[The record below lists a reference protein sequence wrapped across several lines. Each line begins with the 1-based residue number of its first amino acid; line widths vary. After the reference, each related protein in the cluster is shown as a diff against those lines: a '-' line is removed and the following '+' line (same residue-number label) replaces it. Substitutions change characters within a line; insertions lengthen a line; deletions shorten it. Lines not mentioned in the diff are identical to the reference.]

1 MTPLLTHSRRALLV
15 WGAVFF
21 SIAHLYTA
29 IYGSPETKLFL
40 MVHLSVAMVLTFM
53 FKPLGSGNNA
63 AVIDL
68 TLSAVAF
75 GILGYMLFNF
85 VDWDSRVIALG
96 FWDYVTGIAL
106 VILIAESV
114 RRTVGWALLLVAGFF
129 MVHALYADYFPG
141 VFHGA
146 PSSFE
151 SLLTALYIGNAG
163 IFGVPL
169 GVMAN
174 YVVLFI
180 IFGESLAACGAG
192 TFMTRFA
199 FAVFGHRA
207 GGPAKAA
214 VVASGLMGSISGSAI
229 ANVLTTGAF
238 TIPMMKKLGYRNDF
252 AGGVEAAASTGGMI
266 MPPVMGVT
274 AFMMADFMG
283 IPYIQVVFAA
293 AIPAFLYYWGIYWSV
308 HFEAMKRHLKT
319 VPRAELPDTRQLLK
333 RQGYLGIPLVTLTIM
348 LFLGWSILIVALV
361 GIVTVL
367 VLSFVRKATRLTP
380 MRLETIFIKT
390 AKNTVSLSTACA
402 CAGIII
408 AAIFST
414 GLSFE
419 LGQRAIAAGGGHL
432 WLILILAAILGIV
445 LGMGITSS
453 TVYITMVATVIPI
466 LKLAGVPDMAA
477 HMFSMYYGVIS
488 NITPPVALSAF
499 AAASLAVANPM
510 TTGVQASRIG
520 IAGFLVPFLFVYA
533 PELLLIGSWKMTVW
547 VTFTSAVG
555 LACCAAG
562 FTGYLFKPL
571 LGWQRLLLMAAFV
584 FLIIP
589 ETITDF
595 IGFGLLAAAAVPN
608 WRGIAKREG
617 GEELEKKRFRTGW
630 ISRMTEG
637 RIRREEGGV
646 AVKTAENILMREEV
660 LPGGEDEVTRSSL
673 YGGWALLAVAA
684 LVVGLLGEKS
694 VHAVSPLLWLAAL
707 GAVSLFIAA
716 GLKLI
721 LKPNAASSHPGAAPK
736 TSTVN

>member
-1 MTPLLTHSRRALLV
+1 MTSLLTNSRRALLV

-40 MVHLSVAMVLTFM
+40 MVHLSVAMVLAFM
-53 FKPLGSGNNA
+53 FKPLGPGKIA
-63 AVIDL
+63 GIIDFI
-68 TLSAVAF
+68 LSAASL

-85 VDWDSRVIALG
+85 DDWDSRVIALG
-96 FWDYVTGIAL
+96 FWDYLTGIAL
-106 VILIAESV
+106 VILVAESV

-129 MVHALYADYFPG
+129 VVHALFANHFPG

-180 IFGESLAACGAG
+180 IFGESLAVCGAG

-199 FAVFGHRA
+199 FAVFGHRV
-207 GGPAKAA
+207 GGPAKAS

-238 TIPMMKKLGYRNDF
+238 TIPMMKKLGYRKDF

-308 HFEAMKRHLKT
+308 HFEAMKMHLKT
-319 VPRAELPDTRQLLK
+319 VSKAELPDTWQLLK
-333 RQGYLGIPLVTLTIM
+333 RQGYLGIPLLTLTIM
-348 LFLGWSILIVALV
+348 LFLGWSILVVALV

-367 VLSFVRKATRLTP
+367 VLSFVRKATHLTP
-380 MRLETIFIKT
+380 MRLERIFIQT

-432 WLILILAAILGIV
+432 WLILILAAILGMV

-466 LKLAGVPDMAA
+466 LKLAGIPEMAA

-499 AAASLAVANPM
+499 AAASVAASNPM

-571 LGWQRLLLMAAFV
+571 LGWQRLLLMAAFC

-595 IGFGLLAAAAVPN
+595 VGFFLLTVAALAN
-608 WRGIAKREG
+608 WRGIAKREVG
-617 GEELEKKRFRTGW
+617 NEVEKKRFRLGW
-630 ISRMTEG
+630 ISRMIEE
-637 RIRREEGGV
+637 RIRREEGSV
-646 AVKTAENILMREEV
+646 SKPTAENILMREEV
-660 LPGGEDEVTRSSL
+660 IPGGEGEVTRPSL
-673 YGGWALLAVAA
+673 YGGWTLFAACALAM
-684 LVVGLLGEKS
+684 GLLGEKS
-694 VHAVSPLLWLAAL
+694 VHAVSPFLWLAAL
-707 GAVSLFIAA
+707 AAISLCLAV

-721 LKPNAASSHPGAAPK
+721 LKPSTAPSNRSAAPK
-736 TSTVN
+736 PLRT